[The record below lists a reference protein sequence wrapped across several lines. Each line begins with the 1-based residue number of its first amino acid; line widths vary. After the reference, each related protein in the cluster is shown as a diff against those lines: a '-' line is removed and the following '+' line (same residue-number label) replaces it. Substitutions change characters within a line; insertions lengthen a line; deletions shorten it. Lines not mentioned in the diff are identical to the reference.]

1 MADIR
6 REERLAQL
14 ASSPFW
20 KDVKRVIEEEIER
33 SCNYD
38 KAETLEEFL
47 GYKMT
52 RRVWKDVLRQVE
64 GAKDSLS
71 FKGRE

>member
-20 KDVKRVIEEEIER
+20 KDVKRVIEGEIEK
-33 SCNYD
+33 SCDYD
-38 KAETLEEFL
+38 KAKAFEEFL
-47 GYKMT
+47 GYQMT